1 MDRAMSA
8 KRDPMN
14 AGAARLRAAN
24 LRTGL
29 VFAAI
34 ALVFFIGVIGS
45 EYLGGP
51 RAALGVT
58 GTTVLL
64 FLILA
69 IGRNVRK

>member
-1 MDRAMSA
+1 MSA
-8 KRDPMN
+8 ERDSLN
-14 AGAARLRAAN
+14 AGAARLRATN
-24 LRTGL
+24 VRTGL

-34 ALVFFIGVIGS
+34 ALVFFVGVIAS

-51 RAALGVT
+51 RAALGVM

-64 FLILA
+64 FLVLA